1 MQTIFNHRSIRKY
14 ENKAIPADVLR
25 RIIEAANRASNTG
38 NMQLVSIV
46 ATTKDEIKSALAP
59 AHFNQKMI
67 TEAPLILTVCA
78 DVNRMNKWC
87 ELRNAKHGFMNMQ
100 TLYTATVDATIA
112 AQNAALE
119 AEHLGLGICYL
130 GTTTYNARQ
139 IIEVLNLPKGVM
151 PVTTITIGYPADVPS
166 LTERLPIE
174 AILHNEKY
182 EDYTDEKINSLYAE
196 REQLESNKRFCEE
209 NKKENLAQVFAEV
222 RYSKENN
229 EYFSKELMDVLKLQG
244 FIE

>member
-87 ELRNAKHGFMNMQ
+87 ELRNAKYGFMNMQ

>member
-14 ENKAIPADVLR
+14 QDKAIPADVLR

-46 ATTKDEIKSALAP
+46 ATTNSDIKQALAP

-67 TEAPLILTVCA
+67 TEAPVVLTICA
-78 DVNRMNKWC
+78 DVNRMNRWC
-87 ELRNAKHGFMNMQ
+87 DLRNAKHGFMNMQ
-100 TLYTATVDATIA
+100 TLYTATLDATIA

-139 IIEVLNLPKGVM
+139 IVEVLNLPKGVI
-151 PVTTITIGYPADVPS
+151 PVTTITIGYPADMPS

-174 AILHNEKY
+174 AILHMERY
-182 EDYTDEKINSLYAE
+182 EDYTDEKIDALYAE
-196 REQLESNKRFCEE
+196 RESLESNINFCKE
-209 NKKENLAQVFAEV
+209 NNKENLAQVFAEV
-222 RYSKENN
+222 RYTKEGN
-229 EYFSKELMDVLKLQG
+229 EHFSDELMDVLKLQG
-244 FIE
+244 FLK

>member
-182 EDYTDEKINSLYAE
+182 EDYTDEKINSLYSE

>member
-14 ENKAIPADVLR
+14 KSDAVPAETLR

-46 ATTKDEIKSALAP
+46 ATTKDEIKKALAP

-67 TEAPLILTVCA
+67 TEAPLVLTFCA

-87 ELRNAKHGFMNMQ
+87 DLRNAKHGFMNMQ
-100 TLYTATVDATIA
+100 TLYTATIDATIA

-139 IIEVLNLPKGVM
+139 IVEVLNLPKGVM
-151 PVTTITIGYPADVPS
+151 PVTTITVGFPADMPE
-166 LTERLPIE
+166 LTERLPVE
-174 AILHNEKY
+174 AILHMEQYK
-182 EDYTDEKINSLYAE
+182 DFCDDTITSLYAE
-196 REQLESNKRFCEE
+196 REQMESNKQFCRE
-209 NKKENLAQVFAEV
+209 NNKENLAQVFAEI
-222 RYSKENN
+222 RYNKENN
-229 EYFSKELMDVLKLQG
+229 EFFSKELMDTLRLQG
-244 FIE
+244 FLE

>member
-14 ENKAIPADVLR
+14 QTKEVPSDVLM

-38 NMQLVSIV
+38 NMQLVSVV
-46 ATTKDEIKSALAP
+46 ATTNSDIKKALSP

-67 TEAPLILTVCA
+67 TEAPLVLTFCA

-87 ELRNAKHGFMNMQ
+87 DMRNAKHGFMNMQ
-100 TLYTATVDATIA
+100 TLYTATIDATIA

-139 IIEVLNLPKGVM
+139 IIETLKLPKGVM
-151 PVTTITIGYPADVPS
+151 PVTTITVGYPADMPE
-166 LTERLPIE
+166 LTERLPVD
-174 AILHNEKY
+174 AILHMEQYK
-182 EDYTDEKINSLYAE
+182 DYCDETIDSLYAE
-196 REQLESNKRFCEE
+196 REQLESNKQFCRD
-209 NKKENLAQVFAEV
+209 NNKENLAQVFAEV
-222 RYSKENN
+222 RYTKENN
-229 EYFSKELMDVLKLQG
+229 EFFSKELMDTLKLQG
-244 FIE
+244 FLV